1 MLDMGEVLDIS
12 EKVIGAGQPP
22 CVLFFS
28 NSFIR
33 GSHICIVP
41 VFLNIPAF
49 QALYVYIYICIYICI
64 YIYIYIYAYI
74 HTHIHT
80 HTYIHTYI

>member
-1 MLDMGEVLDIS
+1 MGEVLDIS

-49 QALYVYIYICIYICI
+49 QALYVYMYMCI
-64 YIYIYIYAYI
+64 YIYVYIYTYI
-74 HTHIHT
+74 YMHIYTHTYTHIHI
-80 HTYIHTYI
+80 YIHTYK